1 MKILIICDMFP
12 PAFGPR
18 MGYLCKYMQ
27 KAGWS
32 PTVITEQIP
41 NQTFEFLCG
50 DIPVIYISY
59 YKAKGKVLKKLEW
72 IGIQIL
78 DLFFKYKDRKL
89 IQTANQTLKAGGF
102 SGVLCSTYRTFP
114 LTAAQQVAHK
124 HDLPFIAD
132 LRDII
137 EQYASDEYI
146 THLFK
151 SIPWLDKKITHFF
164 KSKLL
169 QRRNKVLRKA
179 NCITTVSPWHVET
192 LKQYNPVIHLIYNG
206 YDPEL
211 FYPQQL
217 KSNQFIMVY
226 TGRLISLATRDPH
239 LLFKAIARLDKE
251 KRISPL
257 EFQLHWY
264 MDKMSN
270 EILKQLAEEY
280 QISPYMHYFGYVPAT
295 QIPAILNQSSIL
307 IQLANKMDKS
317 GPKGIMTTKL
327 FESLAVEKPLLCVR
341 SDEAYLEAI
350 IKETHSGIAARSEE
364 DVYQFILEYYR
375 LWKEK
380 GYTSIQI
387 KKDAIELFSRKRQA
401 KQFMDLFTQLKKD
414 ISHG

>member
-27 KAGWS
+27 KTGWS
-32 PTVITEQIP
+32 PVVITEQIP
-41 NQTFEFLCG
+41 DQTFEFLCG
-50 DIPVIYISY
+50 DIPVTYISY
-59 YKAKGKVLKKLEW
+59 YRAKGKVLKKLEW
-72 IGIQIL
+72 IGVQIC
-78 DLFFKYKDRKL
+78 DLFFQYKDRKL
-89 IQTANQTLKAGGF
+89 IRTANQILKAGGF

-114 LTAAQQVAHK
+114 LPAAQHVANK
-124 HDLPFIAD
+124 HNLPFIAD

-137 EQYASDEYI
+137 EQYASDEYM

-151 SIPWLDKKITHFF
+151 QIPWLDKKITHFF
-164 KSKLL
+164 KTRLL
-169 QRRNKVLRKA
+169 QRRNKVLRNA

-211 FYPQQL
+211 FYPQQI
-217 KSNQFIMVY
+217 KTNQFIMVY

-239 LLFKAIARLDKE
+239 LLFKTVARLDKE
-251 KRISPL
+251 GVISPK

-264 MDKMSN
+264 MDKTSD
-270 EILKQLAEEY
+270 EVLKQLAEEY
-280 QISPYMHYFGYVPAT
+280 QISPYMHYFGYVSAV
-295 QIPAILNQSSIL
+295 QIPGILNRSSIL

-327 FESLAVEKPLLCVR
+327 FEAVEKPLLCVR

-364 DVYQFILEYYR
+364 DVYQFIIKHYHS
-375 LWKEK
+375 WKEK

-387 KKDAIELFSRKRQA
+387 KKESIELFSRKRQA
-401 KQFMDLFTQLKKD
+401 EQFMNLFTQLKKEL
-414 ISHG
+414 SHG